1 MESITNEY
9 DLLTDQTNKI
19 NDTSNK
25 MDIKARE
32 EILMQKNA
40 SIDSSPS
47 KESPKSKIPRSKVR
61 NVQTDGTI
69 SESSSVSSIPS
80 LLAKEAREERK
91 SLKKMSL
98 AVVKQKRREA
108 GTQELLKTLDEY
120 VSTYFVFEFYFSQ
133 FVDKYLVSKYV
144 PICVQT
150 WAA

>member
-1 MESITNEY
+1 MTKLVSNNHLPFSELNRKMGQTVESSG
-9 DLLTDQTNKI
+9 KI
-19 NDTSNK
+19 
-25 MDIKARE
+25 RV
-32 EILMQKNA
+32 LMQKNA

-120 VSTYFVFEFYFSQ
+120 VSNYFIFEFDFSQ
-133 FVDKYLVSKYV
+133 FVYKCLVPKYV

>member
-1 MESITNEY
+1 MESIANEY

-32 EILMQKNA
+32 EILMQRNA

-47 KESPKSKIPRSKVR
+47 KESPKSKIPRSKIR

-69 SESSSVSSIPS
+69 SDSSSVCSIPS
-80 LLAKEAREERK
+80 LLAKEAKEERK

-120 VSTYFVFEFYFSQ
+120 VSTYFVFEFDVSQ
-133 FVDKYLVSKYV
+133 LSDRQ
-144 PICVQT
+144 P
-150 WAA
+150 

>member
-1 MESITNEY
+1 MESIANEY

-32 EILMQKNA
+32 EILMQRNA

-47 KESPKSKIPRSKVR
+47 KESPKSKIPRSKIR

-69 SESSSVSSIPS
+69 SDSSSVCSIPS
-80 LLAKEAREERK
+80 LLAKEAKEERK

-120 VSTYFVFEFYFSQ
+120 VSTYFVFESDIYQ
-133 FVDKYLVSKYV
+133 
-144 PICVQT
+144 
-150 WAA
+150 

>member
-1 MESITNEY
+1 
-9 DLLTDQTNKI
+9 
-19 NDTSNK
+19 

-120 VSTYFVFEFYFSQ
+120 VSN
-133 FVDKYLVSKYV
+133 YLFH
-144 PICVQT
+144 I
-150 WAA
+150 

>member
-120 VSTYFVFEFYFSQ
+120 VSTYFVFEFDVSQ
-133 FVDKYLVSKYV
+133 FVYRTGVIRTRS
-144 PICVQT
+144 
-150 WAA
+150 

>member
-1 MESITNEY
+1 M
-9 DLLTDQTNKI
+9 LTDQTNKI

-32 EILMQKNA
+32 EILMQRNA

-47 KESPKSKIPRSKVR
+47 KESPKSKIPRSKIR

-69 SESSSVSSIPS
+69 SDSSSVCSIPG
-80 LLAKEAREERK
+80 LLAKEAKEERK

-120 VSTYFVFEFYFSQ
+120 VSTYFVFEFDVYQS
-133 FVDKYLVSKYV
+133 VVSNYMY
-144 PICVQT
+144 ILIRFY
-150 WAA
+150 AM

>member
-1 MESITNEY
+1 
-9 DLLTDQTNKI
+9 
-19 NDTSNK
+19 

-32 EILMQKNA
+32 EILMQRNA

-47 KESPKSKIPRSKVR
+47 KESPKSKIPRSKIR

-69 SESSSVSSIPS
+69 SDSSSVCSIPS
-80 LLAKEAREERK
+80 LLAKEAKEERK

-120 VSTYFVFEFYFSQ
+120 VSTYFVYEFDVSQ
-133 FVDKYLVSKYV
+133 FIYKYLVPKYV
-144 PICVQT
+144 PTCIC
-150 WAA
+150 AINPCICPFFNF